1 MKILKCIS
9 IILILSSCAAWR
21 LEETNPT
28 DKFPTNLSLEG
39 KKPKTSISFKRFEVK
54 NNSKLDNEGMAE
66 ERRKEVLALIET
78 AYKESKLF
86 NIVDE
91 DSPNKD
97 MSIEVDI
104 TTHFSGGT
112 GMKWLTALTLYL
124 VPRKTVEE
132 ITVTTRFLDKK
143 GELVG
148 MVEKIDKAITW
159 HQLFMIFALP
169 FSSTPNTVVTET
181 ILDLNKASIMD
192 AFEDGY
198 FTDINQ

>member
-1 MKILKCIS
+1 MKIIKFIS
-9 IILILSSCAAWR
+9 IIMILSSCASWR
-21 LEETNPT
+21 LEETHPT
-28 DKFPTNLSLEG
+28 TKFPENLTIEG
-39 KKPKTSISFKRFEVK
+39 KKPKTSITFKRFEVK
-54 NNSKLDNEGMAE
+54 NNSKLDNEGMTE
-66 ERRKEVLALIET
+66 VRRKEVLALIEK

-104 TTHFSGGT
+104 SKNFSSSS
-112 GMKWLTALTLYL
+112 GMKWVTALTLYL

-159 HQLFMIFALP
+159 HQFFMIFALP
-169 FSSTPNTVVTET
+169 FSSTPSSVVTET
-181 ILDLNKASIMD
+181 ILDLNKASILD

-198 FTDINQ
+198 FKDIND